1 MSINATCSTI
11 FLATGAEHVEGI
23 QMNAITAARTAQL
36 HQWRVP
42 LTAGPAAAAEARKQ
56 VRAAIWAWDVSVDP
70 EVAVLL
76 VCELVTN
83 AITHTASEA
92 VTLAIVAAESGLR
105 VDVHDT
111 SSCLPVMAREGSPE
125 GSIDAISLFSETGRG
140 LQLVAALSD
149 EWGFYRTPAGK
160 AVYFTLGFQP
170 GR

>member
-1 MSINATCSTI
+1 
-11 FLATGAEHVEGI
+11 
-23 QMNAITAARTAQL
+23 MNAMTAARTAQL

-42 LTAGPAAAAEARKQ
+42 LAAGPAAAAEARKQ
-56 VRAAIWAWDVSVDP
+56 VRAAIWAWDVPVDQ

-83 AITHTASEA
+83 AIMHTASEA
-92 VTLAIVAAESGLR
+92 VTLAIVAAEGGLR

-111 SSCLPVMAREGSPE
+111 SPRLPVPPE
-125 GSIDAISLFSETGRG
+125 ASMLGGVVPPEASSDADLAETGRG
-140 LQLVAALSD
+140 LQLVAALSS
-149 EWGFYRTPAGK
+149 EWGFYRTPGGK